1 MNLAQPLASGL
12 AALGLELDTAQQQKL
27 LNYVA
32 LIAKWNKVYNL
43 TAVRDPE
50 AMVTQHLLDSLTVL
64 PHLAGVARL
73 IDVGSGAGLP
83 GIPLAI
89 ARPEWKVA
97 LLDSNHKKATFLRQA
112 CLELGLTN
120 VEVICE
126 RVELCR
132 PGEAFDAV
140 ISRAFSDLGEFAR
153 LTAHLLTKD
162 GKLYAMKGVYPHDEM
177 GRLPPHFKAQEV
189 IPLTVPG
196 MDANRHLVI
205 MGVEEQ

>member
-12 AALGLELDTAQQQKL
+12 AALDLDLDTAQQQKL

-64 PHLAGVARL
+64 PHLAGPRL
-73 IDVGSGAGLP
+73 IDVGCGAGLP

-89 ARPEWKVA
+89 ARPEWKVG

-120 VEVICE
+120 AEVVCE
-126 RVELCR
+126 RVERYRL
-132 PGEAFDAV
+132 EAGFDTV

-162 GKLYAMKGVYPHDEM
+162 GKLYAMKGVYPHDEI
-177 GRLPPHFKAQEV
+177 GRLPQHFKVQEV

>member
-12 AALGLELDTAQQQKL
+12 AALGLDLDTAQQQKL

-64 PHLAGVARL
+64 PHLAGPRL
-73 IDVGSGAGLP
+73 IDVGCGAGLP

-89 ARPEWKVA
+89 ARPEWKVG

-120 VEVICE
+120 AEVVCE
-126 RVELCR
+126 RVERYRL
-132 PGEAFDAV
+132 EAGFDTV

-162 GKLYAMKGVYPHDEM
+162 GKLYAMKGVYPHDEI
-177 GRLPPHFKAQEV
+177 GRLPQHFKVQEV

>member
-1 MNLAQPLASGL
+1 MNLAQTLASGL
-12 AALGLELDTAQQQKL
+12 AAFDLALDTAQQQKL

-64 PHLAGVARL
+64 PHLAGPRL
-73 IDVGSGAGLP
+73 IDIGCGAGLP

-89 ARPEWKVA
+89 ARPEWKVG

-120 VEVICE
+120 AEVVCE
-126 RVELCR
+126 RVER
-132 PGEAFDAV
+132 YRAEAGFDTV

-162 GKLYAMKGVYPHDEM
+162 GKLYAMKGVYPHDEI
-177 GRLPPHFKAQEV
+177 GRLPQHFKVQEV